1 MQRRFQLF
9 VALVALLSAVWS
21 LNAFGHGGVAVEDD
35 NCIMSVGQTLR
46 AHFTGYQPE
55 ARATQEFCEDIPV
68 VGQAIFVID
77 YISDE
82 LRQMPTDFRVV
93 RDVWGLGLDATWA
106 DLAARQEQ
114 IDEATLLYVE
124 PETYSRGTFSVEY
137 DFDEQG
143 DYIGVVTAVDPQT
156 EQEYISVF
164 PFRVGI
170 FHWGRILMP
179 ILLILGFVVVVFGF
193 IAARA
198 MNQRTA

>member
-1 MQRRFQLF
+1 MQRRFQLL
-9 VALVALLSAVWS
+9 VGLVALLSAVWS
-21 LNAFGHGGVAVEDD
+21 LNAFGHGGVSVEDD
-35 NCIMSVGQTLR
+35 KCIMSVGQTLR

-77 YISDE
+77 YISEE

-93 RDVWGLGLDATWA
+93 RDTWGLGLGATWA

-124 PETYSRGTFSVEY
+124 PGIYSRGTFSVEH
-137 DFDEQG
+137 DFSEQG
-143 DYIGVVTAVDPQT
+143 DYIGIVTAVDPQT

-170 FHWGRILMP
+170 FHWGKIVMP
-179 ILLILGFVVVVFGF
+179 ILMILAFVVVVFGF
-193 IAARA
+193 IAARS